1 MLRLKNLL
9 LFSPWRTEPLPH
21 EMNCIIHQQTHRQ
34 AGATQSASKS
44 KAQEAHVF
52 SQMKHTKRKLP
63 LGNGAGRVPRSQ
75 NL

>member
-21 EMNCIIHQQTHRQ
+21 EMNTIIHQQTHWQ
-34 AGATQSASKS
+34 TGATQSACES

-52 SQMKHTKRKLP
+52 SQMKHTNRKLP
-63 LGNGAGRVPRSQ
+63 LGNGVGHVPNSQ